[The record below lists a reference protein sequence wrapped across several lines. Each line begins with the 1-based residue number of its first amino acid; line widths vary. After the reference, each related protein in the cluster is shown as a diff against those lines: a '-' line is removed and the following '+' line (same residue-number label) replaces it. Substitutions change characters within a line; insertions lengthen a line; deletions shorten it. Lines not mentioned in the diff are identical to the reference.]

1 MDIQSIQ
8 QSQAIQPT
16 LGQATKT
23 TKATNGSFL
32 TMFNSLQGSSS
43 QLADMWKSSFE
54 ENFSQITSQYFYH
67 VMDVPKI
74 SDTTWEHNDFPYDK
88 LTQENIDSNVFSWQ
102 PTRGNPNQLDAK
114 VQAKNQAMLGKN
126 TIIVP
131 PALEEK
137 MQQNPKLAQ
146 KVAANIERI
155 YEIHRPMPHLPM
167 PGTKFYGTKMYGSV
181 IILNEDGDVEHSCVT
196 SGGGI
201 VGPDEK
207 TLRQFEAEQA
217 KKQKRRE
224 EKQHLAQEATIAHI
238 DQHIDM
244 MRFLQHQK
252 AHL

>member
-1 MDIQSIQ
+1 MEIQSSQ
-8 QSQAIQPT
+8 QSQAILLS
-16 LGQATKT
+16 LGQTVKTGKSATGT
-23 TKATNGSFL
+23 FQ
-32 TMFNSLQGSSS
+32 TMFNALHESPSRLE
-43 QLADMWKSSFE
+43 DMWKSSFE
-54 ENFSQITSQYFYH
+54 KNFSQTTSQYFYH

-74 SDTTWEHNDFPYDK
+74 SDTIWEHNDFPYDK
-88 LTQENIDSNVFSWQ
+88 LTQENIDSNVFRWQ

-137 MQQNPKLAQ
+137 MQQNPELAQ

-167 PGTKFYGTKMYGSV
+167 PGTKFYGTKIYGSV
-181 IILNEDGDVEHSCVT
+181 IVLNENGDVEHSCVT

-217 KKQKRRE
+217 RKKKRHE
-224 EKQHLAQEATIAHI
+224 EKQQLDQETAIARL
-238 DQHIDM
+238 DQHKDM
-244 MRFLQHQK
+244 MRFLQHQNIF
-252 AHL
+252 